1 MIRCDGMAPHHI
13 RLPYRAPMSDVQHA
27 GRRPGPRFSRV
38 GWLILVAVLCVVV
51 ILAVLFVPRLLRERQ
66 YGQLT
71 VPEGQRASQI
81 YAAVD
86 QALKVPEGTTAQA
99 ARTAH
104 LDLPAAAKGNPEGYL
119 FPATYPLREDTTP
132 ASLLSYMVKTADQRL
147 TADRIT
153 SYRTLVIASIVQA
166 EADRPADM
174 GKVARVIDNRL
185 AKNMPLQMD
194 STINYALGRSTL
206 RTSHAD
212 IRTNSPYNT
221 YKFEGLPPTP
231 IDNPGA
237 DALKAAAAPPAGDW
251 LYFVTVKPGDTRF
264 TADYQEHQR
273 NVREFNEA
281 QKNSAAGT
289 SPSSGPAP
297 SGSTSG
303 GPASGASAS
312 GGSANSAATGR

>member
-1 MIRCDGMAPHHI
+1 
-13 RLPYRAPMSDVQHA
+13 MSDVQHT
-27 GRRPGPRFSRV
+27 GRRPGPRPSRT

-51 ILAVLFVPRLLRERQ
+51 VLAVLIVPRLLRERQ

-81 YAAVD
+81 YAAAD
-86 QALKVPEGTTAQA
+86 RALNVPEGTTAQA
-99 ARTAH
+99 AKTAH
-104 LDLPAAAKGNPEGYL
+104 LDLPAEAKGNPEGYL
-119 FPATYPLREDTTP
+119 FPATYPLRKDTTP

-147 TADRIT
+147 AADRIT
-153 SYRTLVIASIVQA
+153 AYRTVVIASIVQA

-185 AKNMPLQMD
+185 AKKMPLQMD

-206 RTSHAD
+206 HTSHAD
-212 IRTNSPYNT
+212 TRTNSPYNT

-251 LYFVTVKPGDTRF
+251 LYFVTVTPGDTRF
-264 TADYQEHQR
+264 TANYREHLR
-273 NVREFNEA
+273 NVQEFNNA
-281 QKNSAAGT
+281 QKGTAAG
-289 SPSSGPAP
+289 
-297 SGSTSG
+297 
-303 GPASGASAS
+303 
-312 GGSANSAATGR
+312 NAATGG